1 MSRVTRRPAAFPGH
15 LRPCGK
21 SRPPG
26 AARSADRL
34 PATAALTLS
43 LTVSLLCSLH
53 SAACTVQPLHRG
65 ETLAITLTDP
75 RPLYSRSIEG
85 RLLLRIVK
93 ERSIA
98 SDHFGWNVEVVPL
111 PSGPHAENLVYAN
124 PDGLG
129 PDPSMLHAWQVAD
142 DYYPDRRTLA
152 VRGSPYVIH
161 AHLDNPRVTGRE
173 LKAAFT
179 SGTLRISWEKQAS
192 AP

>member
-1 MSRVTRRPAAFPGH
+1 M
-15 LRPCGK
+15 
-21 SRPPG
+21 
-26 AARSADRL
+26 
-34 PATAALTLS
+34 
-43 LTVSLLCSLH
+43 
-53 SAACTVQPLHRG
+53 
-65 ETLAITLTDP
+65 
-75 RPLYSRSIEG
+75 
-85 RLLLRIVK
+85 
-93 ERSIA
+93 
-98 SDHFGWNVEVVPL
+98 
-111 PSGPHAENLVYAN
+111 YAN

-142 DYYPDRRTLA
+142 HFYPDRRTLA